1 MYATQIETYKN
12 VQKAGMSGRQ
22 IEAAVLTKAAIML
35 KNCKDNW
42 DSSGRDAKLEEALKL
57 NQMLWSMFE
66 GEMVREDNPLPKA
79 LRMDILSLGA
89 FIDKR
94 IFDIMAFPS
103 SEKLDAIIDI
113 NLNLAAGLMVSPK

>member
-1 MYATQIETYKN
+1 MYASLIETYKS
-12 VQKAGMSGRQ
+12 VQKTGMSGRE
-22 IEAAVLTKAAIML
+22 IEASVLTKAALML

-42 DSSGRDAKLEEALKL
+42 DASGREAKLEEALKL
-57 NQMLWSMFE
+57 NQMIWSIFE
-66 GEMVREDNPLPKA
+66 GEMVKEDNPLPKA
-79 LRMDILSLGA
+79 LRMDILALGT

-113 NLNLAAGLMVSPK
+113 NLNLAAGLMVSSK